1 MTRTARG
8 AETGLADAAPAVEM
22 RNVSFRYANGPEA
35 LSGVSV
41 SIRMGDFACV
51 IGPNGGGKTTLLKLM
66 LGLLRPA
73 SGEVRVL
80 GMSPTEAQRHIGYM
94 PQQSHFDPQFPARV
108 IDVVLMGRLGA
119 GVGFGPF
126 RAADRRAA
134 LDALN
139 EVGMADL
146 AARPLSGLS
155 GGQRRR
161 VLIAR
166 ALACDPKALMLDEP
180 TANLDIPSEE
190 QMYALLA
197 RLNERLTVIMVSHD
211 LGFVSKYV
219 RTAVC
224 VNRNV
229 HVHAM
234 GDLSRE
240 EIFRLYGREIRL
252 VEHSAGPGHRHGPD
266 CHHLPVGEDAAHSH
280 KAPGS

>member
-1 MTRTARG
+1 MSATEERAGG
-8 AETGLADAAPAVEM
+8 AKGAVVAL
-22 RNVSFRYANGPEA
+22 RDVSFRYANGPEA
-35 LSGVSV
+35 LTHVTLA
-41 SIRMGDFACV
+41 IQPGDFACV

-66 LGLLRPA
+66 LGLLRP
-73 SGEVRVL
+73 SRGEVRVL
-80 GMSPTEAQRHIGYM
+80 GLPPAEAQRHIGYM
-94 PQQSHFDPQFPARV
+94 PQQSSFDPQFPARV
-108 IDVVLMGRLGA
+108 IDVVLMGRLSP

-126 RAADRRAA
+126 ARRDRQAA

-139 EVGMADL
+139 EVGMADM
-146 AARPLSGLS
+146 AGRPLARLS

-166 ALACDPKALMLDEP
+166 ALACDPQALLLDEP

-197 RLNERLTVIMVSHD
+197 RLNKRLTIIMVSHD

-234 GDLSRE
+234 GGMSQE
-240 EIFRLYGREIRL
+240 EIFKLYGREIRL
-252 VEHSAGPGHRHGPD
+252 VEHAAGPNHQHGPD
-266 CHHLPVGEDAAHSH
+266 CHHLPQPVAHDPA
-280 KAPGS
+280 APGDRP